1 MQAKKRYLLLFL
13 AACVSALLVL
23 GYRHLVLSTH
33 GRRERYES
41 GSLRSYA
48 DGGGDVEDLSVSR
61 RRLREALRSGVG
73 GTESTAAP
81 DARRCRMHSC
91 FDFSRCRGRDFKV
104 YVYPSES
111 DAPPVSPVYQR
122 ILRVIR
128 QSGYAT
134 ADASEACVFVPA
146 VDTVDRDPLSPDYAR
161 SARLTDSPLWNGGQN
176 HLVFNLFS
184 GTWPDYSEE
193 LGLDIGLAMLAK
205 SSIPESAFRP
215 GFDIA
220 LPLFPKAH
228 PERGGKPA
236 IQSAGP
242 VDKGYLLVFK
252 GKRYVYG
259 IGSDTRNA
267 LHHLNNGRDVLLLTT
282 CRHGK
287 QWMERRDERCEAD
300 NRLYDRYD
308 YGSLM
313 ENATFCLVP
322 RGRRLGSFRFLESL
336 QAGCVPVLLANGW
349 ELPFGEA
356 LRWEGAALRADERLL
371 LQVPDTLR
379 SMPRRRVH
387 AMRQRSQ
394 LLWETYFSSVD
405 KIVLTVLQILR
416 ERVRSWE
423 SHHGVVWNSHPGA
436 LLTLRQF
443 SDTLRPLPFH
453 RHRSTGVVAG
463 EQQQQRPSGGRYTAV
478 VYSAMPSTQPLQR
491 LLKSLLHSTCL
502 DKVLVVWGGES
513 PAPVVAKL
521 LQGAGFSPATS
532 RVPVHVV
539 VPPQRSIS
547 ARFAPHPLITT
558 DAVLA
563 LDEDVMLTA
572 EEMDFGFRVWQSFP
586 ERIVGYPARSHY
598 WDDAKSAWGYS
609 SKWTNE
615 YSMVLTGAAFYHRYY
630 HEMYMSWLPES
641 LRQTVDAAH
650 NCEDILM
657 NFLVSQVTRLPP
669 IKVTQRKQYRD
680 TGQGYPSA
688 WNDPDHFVQRQACI
702 NAFATYWG
710 HMPLVRS
717 SLRLDPVLFRDPVS
731 NLRKRYRRI
740 DRVVGA
746 GRS

>member
-1 MQAKKRYLLLFL
+1 MQAKKRYLLLLL
-13 AACVSALLVL
+13 ASCVSVLLVL
-23 GYRHLVLSTH
+23 CYRHVVLSAH
-33 GRRERYES
+33 GRQQSYAS
-41 GSLRSYA
+41 GSLRAYTDSGEDA
-48 DGGGDVEDLSVSR
+48 EDLSVSR
-61 RRLREALRSGVG
+61 RRLREALRSG
-73 GTESTAAP
+73 SSAAAATASP

-91 FDFSRCRGRDFKV
+91 FDFARCRGRDFKV
-104 YVYPSES
+104 FVYPSEP
-111 DAPPVSPVYQR
+111 DAPPASAVYQR

-128 QSGYAT
+128 QSSYAT
-134 ADASEACVFVPA
+134 TDASEACVFVPA
-146 VDTVDRDPLSPDYAR
+146 VDTLDRDPLSPDYAR
-161 SARLTDSPLWNGGQN
+161 TARLVDSPLWNGGQN

-193 LGLDIGLAMLAK
+193 LSLDIGLAMLAK
-205 SSIPESAFRP
+205 SSVPESSFRP

-220 LPLFPKAH
+220 LPLFPRSH

-236 IQSAGP
+236 IQGAGP

-287 QWMERRDERCEAD
+287 QWMERRDERCETD

-322 RGRRLGSFRFLESL
+322 RGRRLGSFRFLEAL
-336 QAGCVPVLLANGW
+336 QAGCVPVVLANGW
-349 ELPFGEA
+349 ELPFAEV
-356 LRWEGAALRADERLL
+356 LRWEQAALRADERLL

-379 SMPRRRVH
+379 SMPRRLVH

-394 LLWETYFSSVD
+394 LLWETYFSSVE
-405 KIVLTVLQILR
+405 KIVLTVLQIVR

-423 SHHGVVWNSHPGA
+423 CHHGAVWNSHPGA
-436 LLTLRQF
+436 LLTLPRLAGG
-443 SDTLRPLPFH
+443 TLRDLPFH
-453 RHRSTGVVAG
+453 RHVATESSSG
-463 EQQQQRPSGGRYTAV
+463 HQQPPARYTAV
-478 VYSAMPSTQPLQR
+478 VYSSLPTTQPLQR
-491 LLKSLLHSTCL
+491 LLKTLLRSTCL
-502 DKVLVVWGGES
+502 AKVLIVWGGES
-513 PAPVVAKL
+513 PAPTAARL
-521 LQGAGFSPATS
+521 LQGAGLSSAS
-532 RVPVHVV
+532 GRAPVHVV
-539 VPPQRSIS
+539 LPPQRAIS

-558 DAVLA
+558 HAVLA
-563 LDEDVMLTA
+563 LDEDVALTA

-598 WDDAKSAWGYS
+598 WDDAKAGWGYS

-630 HEMYMSWLPES
+630 HDLYTRWVPES

-657 NFLVSQVTRLPP
+657 NFLVSHVTRLPP
-669 IKVTQRKQYRD
+669 VKVTQRKQYRD
-680 TGQGYPSA
+680 PLGQYPSP

-702 NAFATYWG
+702 NAFATHWG

-740 DRVVGA
+740 DRVVGT

>member
-1 MQAKKRYLLLFL
+1 MQAKKRYLLLLL
-13 AACVSALLVL
+13 ATCVSALLVL
-23 GYRHLVLSTH
+23 CYRHAVLSAH
-33 GRRERYES
+33 GRRQRYAS
-41 GSLRSYA
+41 GSLRPYA
-48 DGGGDVEDLSVSR
+48 DSGDGEDLSVSR
-61 RRLREALRSGVG
+61 RRQREALRSGG
-73 GTESTAAP
+73 SSDGAATAPP

-91 FDFSRCRGRDFKV
+91 FDFAKCRGRDFKV

-111 DAPPVSPVYQR
+111 DAPPASAVYQR

-128 QSGYAT
+128 QSSFAT
-134 ADASEACVFVPA
+134 TDASEACVLVPA
-146 VDTVDRDPLSPDYAR
+146 VDTLDRDPLSPDYAR
-161 SARLTDSPLWNGGQN
+161 AARLTDSPLWNGGQN
-176 HLVFNLFS
+176 HLIFNLFS

-205 SSIPESAFRP
+205 SSIPESSFRP

-220 LPLFPKAH
+220 LPLFPRSH

-236 IQSAGP
+236 IQGAGP

-267 LHHLNNGRDVLLLTT
+267 LHHLNNGKDVLLLTT

-356 LRWEGAALRADERLL
+356 LRWEAAALRADERLL

-394 LLWETYFSSVD
+394 LLWETYFSSVE
-405 KIVLTVLQILR
+405 KIVLTVLQMVR
-416 ERVRSWE
+416 ERVRGWE

-443 SDTLRPLPFH
+443 ADTLRPLPFH
-453 RHRSTGVVAG
+453 RHRGWRREPG
-463 EQQQQRPSGGRYTAV
+463 LLQQQQEETRYTAV
-478 VYSAMPSTQPLQR
+478 VYSSMPSTQPLQR
-491 LLKSLLHSTCL
+491 LLKSLLRSTCL
-502 DKVLVVWGGES
+502 ARVLIVWGGES

-521 LQGAGFSPATS
+521 LQGAGVTPAS
-532 RVPVHVV
+532 GRAPVYVV
-539 VPPQRSIS
+539 VPPQRGIS

-563 LDEDVMLTA
+563 LDEDVALTA

-598 WDDAKSAWGYS
+598 WDDAKAAWGYS

-630 HEMYMSWLPES
+630 HEMYTSWLPES

-657 NFLVSQVTRLPP
+657 NFLVSEVTRLPP

-680 TGQGYPSA
+680 TGQGYPSP

-740 DRVVGA
+740 DRVVGS